1 MITKINNDNRTRK
14 LSAGVFSFLLSPFS
28 FLVIICQ
35 LLLGS
40 ALLCSCDDMF
50 DPADENNR
58 QAEDMTEESKY
69 AHGLLI
75 YAYGRLPYITTTQTD
90 IATDDAVTN
99 QTSSSLLNM
108 ATGTWAADNNP
119 MTQWNACK
127 DGIQYTNLFFQI
139 VDKVKWAPSAAS
151 KQQMFIDRLK
161 GEAFGLRAIFYYYLL
176 QAHGGYAD
184 DGILYGVP
192 LLTKAEDGSSDFN
205 QPRATFADCVK
216 QCFDDCDSAM
226 AYLPAKYEDI
236 SSDNEIPA
244 KYKAVGANYSGY
256 NLVFGNKAKNLL
268 SGSVAEAVKAQVAV
282 LAASPAFREQSGV
295 TSAQAATLCANV
307 LKRIGGL
314 DGFDK
319 AGHQDWYK
327 SSFKTVIEGT
337 SDIPEM
343 LWRED
348 RRKNADQE
356 RENFPPTLYGNGRVN
371 PSQNLVDAFP
381 MRNGRPISDPN
392 SGYDAKN
399 PYANRDPRLADN
411 IIYNGMTFRNTLV
424 LTGTYP
430 KYDAKGN
437 PEYDDNLNYGSS
449 STRTGYYLKK
459 LLREDV
465 SPLASSL
472 IEQQHIYP
480 RIRYTELF
488 LDYAETAN
496 DAWGPKADQAGAG
509 FTAYDVIKAIRERA
523 GLATN
528 EVGAALP
535 EGDVYLEECASDQTK
550 MTNLIRNERR
560 IELCFENKRFWDIRR
575 WMLPLNETVKGMKVD
590 QNADGDL
597 TYTIIDV
604 EERRYDSSYQNYGP
618 IPKEEVLK
626 WSNLKQNK
634 GWR

>member
-1 MITKINNDNRTRK
+1 
-14 LSAGVFSFLLSPFS
+14 
-28 FLVIICQ
+28 
-35 LLLGS
+35 
-40 ALLCSCDDMF
+40 MF

-99 QTSSSLLNM
+99 QKNNSLLNM

-119 MTQWNACK
+119 VSQWNGCK
-127 DGIQYTNLFFQI
+127 DGIQYVNLFFSI
-139 VDKVKWAPSAAS
+139 VENVKWAPSAAS
-151 KQQMFIDRLK
+151 KQKMFIDRLK
-161 GEAFGLRAIFYYYLL
+161 GEAFGLRAVFYYYLL

-184 DGILYGVP
+184 DGMLYGVP
-192 LLTKAEDGSSDFN
+192 LLTTPEDGSSDFN

-216 QCFDDCDSAM
+216 QCFADCDSAM
-226 AYLPAKYEDI
+226 AYLPADYVDI
-236 SSDNEIPA
+236 ENENDIPA
-244 KYKAVGANYSGY
+244 KYKAIGANYSGY
-256 NLVFGNKAKNLL
+256 NLVFGTKARNLM
-268 SGSVAEAVKAQVAV
+268 SGRIAQAVKAQVAV

-295 TSAQAATLCANV
+295 TSAQAATLCADV

-314 DGFDK
+314 DGFDNT
-319 AGHQDWYK
+319 GNIWYK
-327 SSFKTVIEGT
+327 NAAKLEPSASEM
-337 SDIPEM
+337 PEM

-356 RENFPPTLYGNGRVN
+356 RENFPPTLYGSGRVN

-381 MRNGRPISDPN
+381 MRNGRPITDPN

-411 IIYNGMTFRNTLV
+411 VIYNGMSFRKTEII
-424 LTGTYP
+424 TGTYP
-430 KYDAKGN
+430 KINAKGN
-437 PEYDDNLNYGSS
+437 PEYDDNINYNST

-465 SPLASSL
+465 SPLSSSL

-480 RIRYTELF
+480 RIRYTEIF
-488 LDYAETAN
+488 LDYAEAAN
-496 DAWGPKADQAGAG
+496 DAWGPKGDQAGVG

-528 EVGAALP
+528 EIGVALP
-535 EGDVYLEECASDQTK
+535 EGDAYLEECASDQNK
-550 MTNLIRNERR
+550 MTTLIRNERR
-560 IELCFENKRFWDIRR
+560 IELCFENKRFWDLRR
-575 WMLPLNETVKGMKVD
+575 WMLPLNETVKGMRVD
-590 QNADGDL
+590 RNDETGEL
-597 TYTIIDV
+597 KYTIIDV
-604 EERRYDSSYQNYGP
+604 EDRSYDDSYQCYGP
-618 IPKEEVLK
+618 IPKEELLK